1 MNAVSSHPPTPSSDR
16 FDVAVLIG
24 RFQPFH
30 NGHASLLEQ
39 AFAVGDRVVLVLG
52 SAGAAPSPRNPFSA
66 ADRERMI
73 RASLSPDRDA
83 RLSVVAQRDVWDA
96 VRWSAEVR
104 AAVHAIAP
112 GSTVLVGFHKDA
124 TSTYLDS
131 FPDWTLLEAG
141 RRGPLD
147 ATPLRELLLSDRPA
161 AEVLEALGSCLP
173 PGTREWIQAW
183 AQGPARGDLTRES
196 IAIAR
201 YREQWGSEPR
211 LAVQALVRSD
221 RGVLLSRRDHR
232 PGKGLWELPGG
243 FLLPGEQLREAAR
256 RTCRESSGI
265 DLSRVPPVAE
275 RVFAHP
281 GRSLR
286 GRIVTHAF
294 LYEPEWLAV
303 PPPLGTTSDEVAW
316 IPVGQIPSMEETF
329 FEDHFHIADVLLGS
343 VLTAGAR

>member
-1 MNAVSSHPPTPSSDR
+1 MNAASTHPFSPASNW

-39 AFAVGDRVVLVLG
+39 AFETGDRVVLVLG
-52 SAGAAPSPRNPFSA
+52 SAGAAPSPRDPFSA

-73 RASLSPDRDA
+73 RASLPPDRDA

-96 VRWSAEVR
+96 ARWSSEVR

-124 TSTYLDS
+124 TSAYLDG

-147 ATPLRELLLSDRPA
+147 ATPLRELLLSDRPTA
-161 AEVLEALGSCLP
+161 QVLEALHPSLP
-173 PGTREWIQAW
+173 AGTLAWIAAW
-183 AQGPARGDLTRES
+183 AQGPSRDDLTRES
-196 IAIAR
+196 IAIRR
-201 YREQWGSEPR
+201 YREKWGSGPH
-211 LAVQALVRSD
+211 LAVQAVVRSSD
-221 RGVLLSRRDHR
+221 GILLSRRDHR

-243 FLLPGEQLREAAR
+243 FLLPDEQLRAAAQ
-256 RTCRESSGI
+256 RTLRETCGI
-265 DLSRVPPVAE
+265 DLSGTAPIAE

-303 PPPLGTTSDEVAW
+303 PRPLGTAPNEVGW
-316 IPVGQIPSMEETF
+316 VPVGQIPSMEETF
-329 FEDHFHIADVLLGS
+329 FEDHFHIADVLLGG
-343 VLTAGAR
+343 VLTAGTR